1 MAAFFSSI
9 LAWIQ
14 GLFWSKHAEISV
26 VGLQASGKTSFVN
39 ILGNGEWSEEVVPT
53 VAFNLRKVRRG
64 NITVKVWDV
73 AGQPKF
79 RSMWAR
85 YCRGVD
91 AIIFVVDST
100 DASKFESARFE
111 LHSLMDQLNGV
122 PLLVLGNKNDLEN
135 AVGVNELIKALQ
147 LESIQNRPVSSTQN
161 ANHTQ
166 KPGTNSGAPK
176 AKVLVP
182 KQLRPKKGLKARTPA
197 AVTPKSKAK
206 QDEQKKWILED
217 WLQFSS
223 REAATMK
230 DTAGTLKEILL
241 KWVEGR
247 PRDLDV
253 AAAILAA
260 AFRHLRALQLSNR
273 GWNNLSETERT
284 DLKMSHRCL
293 RSSVKPKVFESELMH
308 KAMEQWIA
316 AMRNREDAE
325 ALREL
330 IKPKPGKQTTTE
342 VSPAYLVLEA
352 RRHAIFRILSQLPPS
367 VVTPDVRDMPLLI
380 WENAVHTLM
389 AEDAR
394 DCFSAGLYVP
404 RTHPGRG
411 RYPISRRGDTWSR
424 EPVKKIRSY
433 MEESALEFGKHGRF
447 EWYLPVPI
455 PSERTILRPGMIVK
469 GIIRPPT
476 DETKSLAL
484 T

>member
-1 MAAFFSSI
+1 MF
-9 LAWIQ
+9 
-14 GLFWSKHAEISV
+14 IS
-26 VGLQASGKTSFVN
+26 
-39 ILGNGEWSEEVVPT
+39 
-53 VAFNLRKVRRG
+53 VRRG

-100 DASKFESARFE
+100 DTSKFESARFE

-122 PLLVLGNKNDLEN
+122 PLLVLGNKNDLEG
-135 AVGVNELIKALQ
+135 AVGVNELIKALSTTAAV
-147 LESIQNRPVSSTQN
+147 LTLTESGRTATKAQVIDILMRGSQIRRLAFLRLRPITGSIASRRIGPVELLARLKSTQN

-166 KPGTNSGAPK
+166 KPGTKSGAPK

-197 AVTPKSKAK
+197 AVSPKSKAK

-260 AFRHLRALQLSNR
+260 AFRHIRALQLSNR

-325 ALREL
+325 ALKEL

-367 VVTPDVRDMPLLI
+367 IVTPDVRDMPLLI

-394 DCFSAGLYVP
+394 DCFNAGLYVP